1 MKAVVMAG
9 GEGSRLRPLTSGRP
23 KPLAPVVGKPVME
36 HILTLLRKHGIT
48 EVVVTLQY
56 LGAAIR
62 DYFGDGSDFGMEI
75 TYVVEDS
82 PLGTAGSVKN
92 AQEYLGE
99 PFIVISGDA
108 LTDIDLSAA
117 IRFHE
122 EKRAMATIVLYSV
135 PNPLE
140 YGVVITRPD
149 GAIERFLEKPSWGEV
164 FSDQV
169 NTGIYVLDP
178 DVLTLLPPS
187 TVVDW
192 SGDVFPRM
200 LRDALPLYGYLAS
213 GYWCDIGNI
222 QTYYQAN
229 WDALSGAVDVQI
241 EGEHREGNVWI
252 GENVEL
258 GHDVRIVGPAYLGQE
273 SKIKAG
279 AFINGPVCVGKYSVV
294 DNGTKISNS
303 IIWNYSYV
311 GENSRLRQ
319 AIVCSHSNVKNN
331 CLLEEGAVIGDNVS
345 VGEGSTI
352 EAGVKIWPDKD
363 IQPGSTVH
371 ESVIWAGSWKRGL
384 FTSAGLVGLVNIE
397 LTPEYCARL
406 GASFA
411 ALFPKGSK
419 IAASRDVQR
428 PSRMIKRAL
437 VAGMMSG
444 GASIEDLSELPI
456 PVAQDYARRPE
467 IAGGVHVQMSPLDSR
482 SADIR
487 MFDSNGLVLD
497 KKMER
502 KVENLFFREDI
513 RRVHFYEMGDIDYPR
528 DAIEVYMDGVLRL
541 IDIEAVRRSKLKVL
555 IDYDNGSGSMVVPR
569 LLKELNVETVP
580 LNAGFDETYQPRS
593 PAAFADSRRQSAL
606 VTQTL
611 NCQLGV
617 YIDHGAERIFLAD
630 DAGEVMDNHE
640 SFAVLALLALK
651 TRPGVLVAP
660 ASVPLTLA
668 RIAVDAESHFVPS
681 KTDPSSVL
689 RTAQQHQAVLASDGL
704 GGYVFPEHLLGFDGI
719 FALVKLIELLAIDGR
734 KVSAIRK
741 ELPRSA
747 YEHRLEDCPWES
759 KGRVMR
765 TMVEMFRDQPV
776 DLSDGVKVF
785 VDGGWVLVLPDA
797 DTPHYHIIVSVD
809 DQAKA
814 TQLADKFS
822 ALVRTAVNGSGT
834 ASAVRNDPEGDGR
847 IGTAERV

>member
-23 KPLAPVVGKPVME
+23 KPLVPVVGKPVME

-56 LGAAIR
+56 LGSAIR
-62 DYFGDGSDFGMEI
+62 DYFGDGSDFGMDI

-92 AQEYLGE
+92 AQEYLDE

-108 LTDIDLSAA
+108 LTDIDLTAA
-117 IRFHE
+117 IRYHE
-122 EKRAMATIVLYSV
+122 EKQAMATIVLYSV

-178 DVLTLLPPS
+178 GVLNLLPPA

-200 LRDALPLYGYLAS
+200 LRDALPLYGYLAP
-213 GYWCDIGNI
+213 GYWCDIGNL

-229 WDALSGAVDVQI
+229 WDALSGAVDVEI
-241 EGEHREGNVWI
+241 EGERRDGNVWV
-252 GENVEL
+252 GENVEMGL
-258 GHDVRIVGPAYLGQE
+258 DVRIVGPAYLGQE
-273 SKIKAG
+273 CKIKAG

-294 DNGTKISNS
+294 DTGTKVSNS
-303 IIWNYSYV
+303 VIWTYSYI

-319 AIVCSHSNVKNN
+319 AIVCSHAKIKNG
-331 CLLEEGAVIGDNVS
+331 CLLEEGSVIGDAVS

-352 EAGVKIWPDKD
+352 DAGVKIWPDKD
-363 IQPGSTVH
+363 IEPGSTVH
-371 ESVIWAGSWKRGL
+371 ESIIWAGAWKRGL

-444 GASIEDLSELPI
+444 GASIEDLSEVPI
-456 PVAQDYARRPE
+456 PVAQHYAHRPE
-467 IAGGVHVQMSPLDSR
+467 IAGGVHVQMSPLDGR

-487 MFDSNGLVLD
+487 MFDSNGLILD
-497 KKMER
+497 KKTER
-502 KVENLFFREDI
+502 KIENLFFREDI

-528 DAIEVYMDGVLRL
+528 DAIDAYTDSVLGK
-541 IDIEAVRRSKLKVL
+541 IDIEAVRQAKLKVL
-555 IDYDNGSGSMVVPR
+555 VDFDNGSGSMVVPR
-569 LLKELNVETVP
+569 LLKELNIEAVP
-580 LNAGFDETYQPRS
+580 LNAGFDETYQPKS
-593 PAAFADSRRQSAL
+593 DQAFAESRRQSAL
-606 VTQTL
+606 ITRTL
-611 NCQLGV
+611 DCHLGV

-640 SFAVLALLALK
+640 TFAVLAVLALK
-651 TRPGVLVAP
+651 ARPGVLVAP
-660 ASVPLTLA
+660 ATVPLSFG
-668 RIAVDAESHFVPS
+668 RIAIDAESHFVPCKS
-681 KTDPSSVL
+681 DPSSVL
-689 RTAQQHQAVLASDGL
+689 RTAQQHQAVLASDGM
-704 GGYVFPEHLLGFDGI
+704 GGYAFPEHQLGFDGI
-719 FALVKLIELLAIDGR
+719 FALVKLLELLARDGR
-734 KVSAIRK
+734 KVSAIRRA
-741 ELPRSA
+741 LPRSA
-747 YEHRLEDCPWES
+747 YEHRLEAVPWDA

-797 DTPHYHIIVSVD
+797 DSPQYHIIVSVEEGGN
-809 DQAKA
+809 A
-814 TQLADKFS
+814 TALADKYA
-822 ALVRTAVNGSGT
+822 ALVKAAVN
-834 ASAVRNDPEGDGR
+834 DGGATR
-847 IGTAERV
+847 AALTT